1 MQVSITNPF
10 RSLPPASIFVT
21 DCPGGGGVKCLS
33 LAQGYAQVDPPLT
46 ITRIEVKICR
56 GTGTG
61 TCGTPK
67 MASFAISSPQNSPVT
82 CYNWS
87 AANVSLAAGVSCNMM
102 GVENTVYASAT
113 LSDGSIISA
122 TPVCFNAV
130 CSGGFVGTSMEI
142 VSLALLPKILY
153 VRFDTTSIPG
163 SESKL
168 FSIGM
173 DESVAVKLKRRF
185 GAPTLWTSRD
195 RRVRFQYIGGASAQ
209 IDAAI
214 ELAPGVII
222 TQRWIC
228 LSFSTT
234 YGGVFSP
241 FAVLDAAGDPYDAP
255 VLFTNLLVES
265 E

>member
-1 MQVSITNPF
+1 MV
-10 RSLPPASIFVT
+10 
-21 DCPGGGGVKCLS
+21 
-33 LAQGYAQVDPPLT
+33 QGYAQVDPPLT
-46 ITRIEVKICR
+46 ITQIEVKICR
-56 GTGTG
+56 GTGTS

-67 MASFAISSPQNSPVT
+67 NASLTISSPTNSPVT
-82 CYNWS
+82 CYTWS
-87 AANVSLAAGVSCNMM
+87 AADVLLAAGTSCNMM
-102 GVENTVYASAT
+102 GIENSVYATAT
-113 LSDGSIISA
+113 LSDGSVLSA
-122 TPVCFNAV
+122 TPVTFKAMCP
-130 CSGGFVGTSMEI
+130 SGFVTTTEV
-142 VSLALLPKILY
+142 VSLGVLPKILY

-163 SESKL
+163 SESRL

-214 ELAPGVII
+214 ELAPGVMI

-255 VLFTNLLVES
+255 SLFTNLIVES